1 VTKKVVNL
9 FLSKNVHPRE
19 NPSPYDTPMK
29 VHNFVGE
36 FTKNTGETIMHLEG
50 GEGGI
55 GDDNWKKSSLFDEK
69 IG

>member
-1 VTKKVVNL
+1 
-9 FLSKNVHPRE
+9 VHPRE